1 MVKNIMKIKYR
12 PEIDGLRALSVL
24 AVVLY
29 HANFVNN
36 GNFLFQGGFLGVD
49 VFFVI
54 SGYLITSLILKE
66 INETSEF
73 NYINFYLRR
82 ARRILPMLIF
92 ITLFFI
98 PFAWSNLTPIR
109 LYDFSNSILS
119 STFFSSN
126 FFFISNSHEYG
137 DVSSILKPFLHTWS
151 LSVEEQFYII
161 YPVFILFCFKFLKN
175 KLFSLL
181 LIISICSLI
190 LAQWGSVNFSILN
203 FYFLPTRI
211 WELFCGAMLA
221 KIEISRENLSRNKY
235 SNIFS
240 LVGII
245 LVIYSFIFFN
255 NDTLHPST
263 LTLVPVF
270 GTMMII
276 WYSNKKNIITKFL
289 SNKSLVGL
297 GLISYSLYLWHY
309 PLFSFA
315 ELLNLIENFT
325 HKIIVIMVS
334 VILSVISY
342 FFIEKPFRNKS
353 LISNKKLFFFLLIT
367 IFSIVI
373 FSYFSY
379 KEKGFPNRSQ
389 IVFKD
394 EFKHKPWEIL
404 KDVNGNCHLR
414 TNNFCNLNP
423 SGNKGTVFLVG
434 DSHMITMGKPLSDE
448 LIQNNYNFIPLTNG
462 GCYYL
467 PKFDYINPKT
477 NELMFGCDQK
487 YQEKRKKMLLSA
499 HNPIA
504 IIGGNL
510 NRYLSNQDV
519 NLNKSEFKFINNNLS
534 LEESLKISILELL
547 NNNVKVILIYPIPEL
562 PWDPLKKIF
571 SSSNSRNFNEV
582 KNYIST
588 NNVTTSYKS
597 YEMRSKNSFELL
609 NNIEHK
615 NLFKVF
621 PHKIFCDYTK
631 KYNCYVHNEKNIFY
645 FDSEHLSIFGA
656 KMLAE
661 PILKIFSKFK

>member
-1 MVKNIMKIKYR
+1 MMKIKYR

-29 HANFVNN
+29 HANFVID
-36 GNFLFQGGFLGVD
+36 GNFIFQGGFLGVD

-66 INETSEF
+66 INQTGEF
-73 NYINFYLRR
+73 SYINFYLRR
-82 ARRILPMLIF
+82 ARRILPVLIF

-98 PFAWSNLTPIR
+98 PFAWSNLTPTR

-161 YPVFILFCFKFLKN
+161 YPVFLLFCFKFFKN
-175 KLFSLL
+175 KLFLLL
-181 LIISICSLI
+181 LIISIFSLI
-190 LAQWGSVNFSILN
+190 LAQWGSANFSILN
-203 FYFLPTRI
+203 FYSLPTRI
-211 WELFCGAMLA
+211 WELFCGGMLA
-221 KIEISRENLSRNKY
+221 KIEIDSKNLSISKY
-235 SNIFS
+235 SNILS
-240 LVGII
+240 LVGVIS
-245 LVIYSFIFFN
+245 VIYSFTFFT
-255 NDTLHPST
+255 NDTLHPSA
-263 LTLVPVF
+263 LTLIPVL

-276 WYSNKKNIITKFL
+276 WYSNKKNIVTNLL
-289 SNKSLVGL
+289 SNKFLVGL

-325 HKIIVIMVS
+325 HKFTVIILS
-334 VILSVISY
+334 VILSIMSY
-342 FFIEKPFRNKS
+342 FLIEKPFRNKS
-353 LISNKKLFFFLLIT
+353 SITNKKLFFFLFIP
-367 IFSIVI
+367 IVSIVI
-373 FSYFSY
+373 FSYSSY

-394 EFKHKPWEIL
+394 EFKNKPWDLL
-404 KDVNGNCHLR
+404 KDINGSCHLR
-414 TNNFCNLNP
+414 TDNFCNFNP
-423 SGNKGTVFLVG
+423 EGKNGTVFLVG
-434 DSHMITMGKPLSDE
+434 DSHMITMGKPLSDQ
-448 LIQNNYNFIPLTNG
+448 LTKNNYNFISLTNG
-462 GCYYL
+462 GCYYF
-467 PKFDYINPKT
+467 PKFDYVNSKT
-477 NELMFGCDQK
+477 TEVMFGCDQK
-487 YQEKRKKMLLSA
+487 YQKKRKKMILDA

-510 NRYLSNQDV
+510 NRYLSNEDV
-519 NLNKSEFKFINNNLS
+519 NSKKSEFKFINNDFS
-534 LEESLKISILELL
+534 LEESLKTSILELL
-547 NNNVKVILIYPIPEL
+547 NNNVKVILIYPIPEV

-582 KNYIST
+582 KKYIST
-588 NNVTTSYKS
+588 NNITTSYKS
-597 YEMRSKNSFELL
+597 YEVRSINSFKLL

-621 PHKIFCDYTK
+621 PHKIFCDYTNI
-631 KYNCYVHNEKNIFY
+631 YECYIHNEKNIFY

-656 KMLAE
+656 NMLAK
-661 PILKIFSKFK
+661 PILEIFSKFK